1 MKRIFVLCLVLAA
14 AASVA
19 SMAAPIQLT
28 LAYPSG
34 DSKVEIMKGVVQTF
48 EKQHNN
54 AVKINVIVVPI
65 ANQAAYWG
73 SYFDKLQTMIAGGD
87 SPDVIR
93 VAIEGIQTFVS
104 RGLALP
110 LDQYMKDEPGAIEN
124 YADLAPKL
132 EAPFII
138 DGKTYGFVWDW
149 NNVVIHI
156 NTDLLKAARLP
167 VPGANWSLADFRRYA
182 KAMTGTF
189 NGQKVFGFAIPN
201 YYFGTEGWLYANGA
215 AILSED
221 QKRGALDTPKAQE
234 IIQLFHDMIYKDK
247 TAPVP
252 DAQTDMVQLM
262 YSGKVGMIAAGRWP
276 FGTYAPN
283 NFTTVAL
290 QYIPLM
296 ATPRKVVFGSGAF
309 PVVNSTTHPKEAYE
323 LSAFL
328 SGSYSQKTGI
338 AVDSIPC
345 RISVM
350 NEVLPMTKGQNWQ
363 IYRESA
369 AYAVGVQSPP
379 GYPEVASIF
388 DRYTSAVYSDQ
399 MDVPTA
405 TKKASDEMT
414 QVLANQ

>member
-1 MKRIFVLCLVLAA
+1 MRKAILFGLVMFLVVSGIALAA
-14 AASVA
+14 PV
-19 SMAAPIQLT
+19 QLT

-54 AVKINVIVVPI
+54 QVKVNVIVVPI

-73 SYFDKLQTMIAGGD
+73 SYFDKLQTMMAGGN

-93 VAIEGIQTFVS
+93 VAIEGIQTFVT

-110 LDQYMKDEPGAIEN
+110 LDKYMKEEPGAIEN
-124 YADLAPKL
+124 YNDLAPKL

-149 NNVVIHI
+149 NNVVVHI
-156 NTDLLKAARLP
+156 NTDLLKAAHLP
-167 VPGANWSLADFRRYA
+167 VPGANWSLDDFRKYA

-189 NGQKVFGFAIPN
+189 NGQQVFGFAIPN

-215 AILSED
+215 AILSDD
-221 QKRGALDTPKAQE
+221 QKRGALDSPKAMQ
-234 IIQLFHDMIYKDK
+234 IIQLFHDMVYKDK
-247 TAPVP
+247 VSPVP
-252 DAQTDMVQLM
+252 DAQADAVTLL
-262 YSGKVGMIAAGRWP
+262 YTGKVAMIAAGRWP

-283 NFTTVAL
+283 KFTTVAV

-309 PVVNSTTHPKEAYE
+309 PVVNTTTHPKESYE

-350 NEVLPMTKGQNWQ
+350 KEVLPSTQGLNWQ
-363 IYRESA
+363 IFQESA

-405 TKKASDEMT
+405 MQKASAEMT